1 MLFFAE
7 EPMHYN
13 EYPRTIVALK
23 VGDNCQQTNER
34 TKSLSDDKYYN
45 DEGKNDEGVN
55 DEGDDDEYDNDEGDD
70 GDQ

>member
-1 MLFFAE
+1 M
-7 EPMHYN
+7 
-13 EYPRTIVALK
+13 VALK

-45 DEGKNDEGVN
+45 DEGKNDESVN
-55 DEGDDDEYDNDEGDD
+55 DDGDDDEYDNDEGDN